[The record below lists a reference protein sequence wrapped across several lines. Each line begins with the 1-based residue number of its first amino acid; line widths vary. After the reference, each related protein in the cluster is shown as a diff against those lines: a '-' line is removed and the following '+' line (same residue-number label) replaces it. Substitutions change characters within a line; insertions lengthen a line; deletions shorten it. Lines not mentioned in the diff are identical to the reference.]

1 MKMSINIVQS
11 IYTIYRK
18 TILLSSIL
26 GKFVPKIL
34 LFLRNTREF
43 DNKWSFCYTMYSF
56 NQQELVMNLNEY
68 NQLDEVSKLRQ
79 FHQFCEKYD
88 LDHKVRDSRVC
99 FFLCLDDSGSTS
111 IVSNNGVVHNFKNG
125 IPDIVA

>member
-1 MKMSINIVQS
+1 
-11 IYTIYRK
+11 
-18 TILLSSIL
+18 
-26 GKFVPKIL
+26 
-34 LFLRNTREF
+34 
-43 DNKWSFCYTMYSF
+43 
-56 NQQELVMNLNEY
+56 MNLNEY

-88 LDHKVRDSRVC
+88 LDHKVRDNRVV